1 MIELFDVCYAA
12 LKKLP
17 FHEFCSVLCVLL
29 ERKCKDEGLDV
40 KEEAKR
46 LYETIIQINNDLGEL

>member
-29 ERKCKDEGLDV
+29 EMKCKDEGMNV
-40 KEEAKR
+40 KETAGE
-46 LYETIIQINNDLGEL
+46 LYRAIIDVNNKLGEL

>member
-29 ERKCKDEGLDV
+29 ERKCKAEGLDV

>member
-29 ERKCKDEGLDV
+29 ERKCKDEGRNV
-40 KEEAKR
+40 KETAGE
-46 LYETIIQINNDLGEL
+46 LYRTIIDVNNKLGEL